1 MPTKHPNYTMMRA
14 SKPKQS
20 SKTRR
25 GQIIAE
31 ADAPRTE
38 DSLERAFARIDQ
50 IRKTAKPLPK
60 GMTIKDLIED
70 GRR

>member
-1 MPTKHPNYTMMRA
+1 MPAKKPNDTMMRA

-20 SKTRR
+20 SKKRC
-25 GQIIAE
+25 GQIGAE
-31 ADAPRTE
+31 ADAPRAG

-50 IRKTAKPLPK
+50 IRKAVKPRPK
-60 GMTIKDLIED
+60 GMTIKDLIEE

>member
-1 MPTKHPNYTMMRA
+1 MRA

-20 SKTRR
+20 SKRRR
-25 GQIIAE
+25 GQIIVE

-60 GMTIKDLIED
+60 V
-70 GRR
+70 